1 MSDITP
7 DAAIKYAANLEGQEN
22 LSPNEIRIMVLAKEV
37 ERLRYELKQAKG
49 AKPARIS
56 HRAHP

>member
-1 MSDITP
+1 
-7 DAAIKYAANLEGQEN
+7 
-22 LSPNEIRIMVLAKEV
+22 MVLAKEV